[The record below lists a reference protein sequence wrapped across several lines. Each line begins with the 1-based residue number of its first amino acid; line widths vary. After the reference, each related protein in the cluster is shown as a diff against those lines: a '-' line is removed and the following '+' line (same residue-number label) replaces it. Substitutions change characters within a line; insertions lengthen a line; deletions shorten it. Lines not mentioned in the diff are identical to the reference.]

1 MKSSINNNYSLY
13 HIENFNKKL
22 DDKTVNILNSYF
34 KILIEYLQYIFEN
47 IKIKNVNYYRFIII
61 RGIETINNV
70 FNYILFYTQNL
81 EITIFHIQKSF
92 YFYVEFIQQ
101 TSSEQN
107 VFLELSSR
115 DATMYVYRK
124 TIFELN
130 NDFRKNYVSTN
141 KDTNEKLELINKYI
155 DVLKSIIFN
164 IFCKNEFYSKDK
176 INLFVVKEEL
186 KDKNNTSDN
195 TSTTTCTST
204 NFTNNVN
211 DVYYVNNVNDVNNIT
226 NINDIKNINNYLNI
240 YQEIGY
246 KFISI
251 NLNQEQLKFINLFI
265 EKINSNKISLNKFLE
280 IINLLIKKI
289 IKSPQFIITNKNK
302 LYHVEL
308 NRLISEDS
316 KSDNIISFISE

>member
-1 MKSSINNNYSLY
+1 MKSLINNNYSLY

-22 DDKTVNILNSYF
+22 DDKTITILNNYF
-34 KILIEYLQYIFEN
+34 KILMEYLQYIFEN
-47 IKIKNVNYYRFIII
+47 IKIKNVNYYKFIVI

-115 DATMYVYRK
+115 DSTMYVYRK

-130 NDFRKNYVSTN
+130 NEFRKNYVSTN
-141 KDTNEKLELINKYI
+141 KDTNEKLKLINEYI
-155 DVLKSIIFN
+155 DILKSIIYN

-176 INLFVVKEEL
+176 
-186 KDKNNTSDN
+186 SN
-195 TSTTTCTST
+195 TST
-204 NFTNNVN
+204 
-211 DVYYVNNVNDVNNIT
+211 NDVNDIT
-226 NINDIKNINNYLNI
+226 NINNYLNI

-280 IINLLIKKI
+280 IIKLLLKKI
-289 IKSPQFIITNKNK
+289 MKSPQFTITNKNK

-308 NRLISEDS
+308 NRLVLEDS
-316 KSDNIISFISE
+316 TSDNIISFISE

>member
-22 DDKTVNILNSYF
+22 DDKTINILNNYF
-34 KILIEYLQYIFEN
+34 KILIEYLQYVFEN
-47 IKIKNVNYYRFIII
+47 IKIKNVNYYRFIVI
-61 RGIETINNV
+61 RGVETINNV

-176 INLFVVKEEL
+176 
-186 KDKNNTSDN
+186 SN
-195 TSTTTCTST
+195 TST
-204 NFTNNVN
+204 
-211 DVYYVNNVNDVNNIT
+211 NDVNDIT
-226 NINDIKNINNYLNI
+226 NINNYLNI

-251 NLNQEQLKFINLFI
+251 NLNQEHLKFINLFI

-280 IINLLIKKI
+280 IINLLLKKI
-289 IKSPQFIITNKNK
+289 IKSPQFTITNKNK

-316 KSDNIISFISE
+316 NSDNIISFVSE

>member
-1 MKSSINNNYSLY
+1 MKSLINNNYSLY

-22 DDKTVNILNSYF
+22 DDKTITILNNYF
-34 KILIEYLQYIFEN
+34 KILMEYLQYIFEN
-47 IKIKNVNYYRFIII
+47 IKIKNVNYYRFIVI

-81 EITIFHIQKSF
+81 DITIFHIQKSF

-115 DATMYVYRK
+115 DSTMYVYRK

-130 NDFRKNYVSTN
+130 NEFRKNYVSTN
-141 KDTNEKLELINKYI
+141 KDTNEKLKLINEYI
-155 DVLKSIIFN
+155 DILKSIIYN

-176 INLFVVKEEL
+176 S
-186 KDKNNTSDN
+186 NTSI
-195 TSTTTCTST
+195 
-204 NFTNNVN
+204 
-211 DVYYVNNVNDVNNIT
+211 NDVNDIT
-226 NINDIKNINNYLNI
+226 NINNYLNI

-280 IINLLIKKI
+280 IIKLLLKKI
-289 IKSPQFIITNKNK
+289 MKSPQFTITNKNK

-308 NRLISEDS
+308 NRLVLEDS
-316 KSDNIISFISE
+316 TSDNIISFISE